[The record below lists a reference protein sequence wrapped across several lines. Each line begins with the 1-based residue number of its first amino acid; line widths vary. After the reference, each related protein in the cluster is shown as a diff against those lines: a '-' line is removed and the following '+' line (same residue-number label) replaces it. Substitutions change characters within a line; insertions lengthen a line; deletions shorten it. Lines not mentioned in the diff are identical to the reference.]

1 MRNKCIKCGDET
13 IGFTCSECDWKDER
27 NGIIFVCTFLFIVL
41 AIIIGAKYAWAIYA
55 YDDWR
60 CMFSECRII
69 K

>member
-1 MRNKCIKCGDET
+1 MRNKCIKCSEET
-13 IGFTCSECDWKDER
+13 IGLICSKCDWKDER
-27 NGIIFVCTFLFIVL
+27 NGIIFVCVVVLSVL
-41 AIIIGAKYAWAIYA
+41 AMTIGIKYAWAVYA